1 MGLILAV
8 STTIVVFHQLLD
20 LSFIPKENIGLLLML
35 YLHEPSFDYYP
46 FHVLYP
52 IIPWIGVMGLGWC
65 FGIYLNS
72 LDHGR
77 VKRLATP
84 IANIGVASILIFV
97 VIRWLNSFGNLVLR
111 RGDTVQDWLA
121 VSKYPPDLAFL
132 TITLGGMCLLMTLG
146 LLIEDKNWFG
156 GSITGVLLV
165 FGRTPLFFYVTH
177 LVLYRV
183 HPFFITKPLF
193 MTGLPTV
200 FVFWLIGLLVL
211 WRLCL
216 RYERYKKAHPES
228 LLQYI

>member
-1 MGLILAV
+1 
-8 STTIVVFHQLLD
+8 
-20 LSFIPKENIGLLLML
+20 
-35 YLHEPSFDYYP
+35 
-46 FHVLYP
+46 
-52 IIPWIGVMGLGWC
+52 
-65 FGIYLNS
+65 
-72 LDHGR
+72 
-77 VKRLATP
+77 
-84 IANIGVASILIFV
+84 
-97 VIRWLNSFGNLVLR
+97 
-111 RGDTVQDWLA
+111 
-121 VSKYPPDLAFL
+121 
-132 TITLGGMCLLMTLG
+132 MTLG
-146 LLIEDKNWFG
+146 LLIEDKSWFG

-183 HPFFITKPLF
+183 RPFFITKPLF